1 MIMYDFLRPS
11 KTQCSDAGMA
21 AVLICLILDQ
31 ALQTPFLRIVAILLL
46 IANMIQPRI
55 FYFFAIFWYGLAHVL
70 GAVMSRVILAVIF
83 FVMVTPVGFI
93 RRLRGADPL
102 TLRRKRGDRGSVFTE
117 RNHVFAPDDLKK
129 LF

>member
-1 MIMYDFLRPS
+1 MIMYDFLQPT

-31 ALQTPFLRIVAILLL
+31 ALHTPILRIVAIVLL

-55 FYFFAIFWYGLAHVL
+55 FFFFAILWYGLAHVL

-83 FVMVTPVGFI
+83 LVMVTPVGFI

-102 TLRRKRGDRGSVFTE
+102 ALRRKRKDRGSVFTE
-117 RNHVFAPDDLKK
+117 RNHIFAPDDLKK